1 MELGYACWYLGLL
14 GQSALLLWRL
24 LVIFWYTY
32 TVNSRSHIKNTNV
45 VSFATIRAEH
55 RATICALICVCVL
68 FWFGSTLSGTIG
80 FLYINLW
87 QVFCVSVVLLL
98 LCILILVMERTG
110 AGATLLTVESLVLFG
125 FISIACILVLS
136 ASNLLFAFFVIEL
149 VGFVILYAMLVLYGY
164 RTLLPTVAAN
174 SAIVASLTYQFILNF
189 LSSVLFYG
197 ALSALLYYH
206 GSLGLSS
213 ASIWGWV
220 GSTSVWSNM
229 ALVALFIKFGAGPWV
244 FYKLRIYNGLS
255 LLALALYTIVYFSVL
270 LIFFFNLLFVFGL
283 PVDVAIVSILLSMA
297 VSAILFFS
305 STVFQQGNVLLIL
318 GLSSLLNT
326 TLFLAQLGSLLA

>member
-1 MELGYACWYLGLL
+1 M
-14 GQSALLLWRL
+14 
-24 LVIFWYTY
+24 
-32 TVNSRSHIKNTNV
+32 
-45 VSFATIRAEH
+45 
-55 RATICALICVCVL
+55 
-68 FWFGSTLSGTIG
+68 
-80 FLYINLW
+80 
-87 QVFCVSVVLLL
+87 LLL

-213 ASIWGWV
+213 ASI
-220 GSTSVWSNM
+220 
-229 ALVALFIKFGAGPWV
+229 
-244 FYKLRIYNGLS
+244 
-255 LLALALYTIVYFSVL
+255 
-270 LIFFFNLLFVFGL
+270 
-283 PVDVAIVSILLSMA
+283 
-297 VSAILFFS
+297 
-305 STVFQQGNVLLIL
+305 
-318 GLSSLLNT
+318 
-326 TLFLAQLGSLLA
+326 